1 MDLESTIR
9 ERKSIRAFT
18 SDPVDPEVLRQIIN
32 LALQSPSWGNTQPW
46 EVYVVTGKKL
56 EKIKS
61 EFTKRYER
69 GDQPNPDLAEP
80 SSWPSACLERYRN
93 LGKSLFEKIGISRG
107 DHIGRKSH
115 YLKMFNGFD
124 APVFVYICLDKELS
138 NYALID
144 VGLFFQTLCL
154 SAVDKGIGSCIMT
167 HLVLYS
173 DVVHQELGIPNS
185 KNVVMGV
192 ALGREDMAAQ
202 INHFRSCRESE
213 SVLVKYIC

>member
-1 MDLESTIR
+1 MDFESAIR

-18 SDPVDPEVLRQIIN
+18 GDPIDSEVLRQIIN
-32 LALQSPSWGNTQPW
+32 LALQAPSWGNTQPW

-61 EFTKRYER
+61 ECTKRYER
-69 GDQPNPDLAEP
+69 GDPPNPDLALP
-80 SSWPSACLERYRN
+80 SSWPSACLERYRS
-93 LGKSLFEKIGISRG
+93 LGKALFEHIGISRG

-115 YLKMFNGFD
+115 YLKMFNGFG
-124 APVFVYICLDKELS
+124 APVFVYICLDKQLS

-154 SAVDKGIGSCIMT
+154 SATAKGIGTCILT

-173 DVVHQELGIPNS
+173 DVVHEELEIPNS
-185 KNVVMGV
+185 KRVVMGA
-192 ALGREDMAAQ
+192 ALGRTDMAAQ
-202 INHFRSCRESE
+202 INHFKSCRESE